1 MLSAPLRARRGRPIL
16 ALAALGVAVF
26 ALAPVVHLV
35 MRAFADGPDRVW
47 SLVFR
52 QRTLDLVW
60 RSGILALT
68 VTVACLVVGLA
79 AAWLTTRTDL
89 PGRRWFALALSVPLA
104 IPSYVS
110 GFVWIAQFPALEGFV
125 GAALVLTCASF
136 PYVYLPVAA
145 ALASID
151 PGLEEVARTLG
162 RSRIRT
168 TLTVTLRQVW
178 PTAAAGGLLVALYTL
193 SDFGAVAL
201 MRYEA
206 FTLAI
211 YGSYRGLL
219 DRTPA
224 AVFGLVL
231 VALAVILTVSERGVR
246 RGATARVGS
255 GAARTPGAVPLGT
268 ARLPAVGFLT
278 AVLAVS
284 VGVPVAGLARWLW
297 KSQQASVDWSAIW
310 TATTYTLWVAALG
323 ALLTTALALPVGVFA
338 ARSTSP
344 LARFTES
351 AAYVGFALPGITV
364 GLALVFFGIRLLP
377 QWYQHTPMLLIAYAV
392 LFLPLAVGSIHAAV
406 AAIPSGLEDAS
417 ATLGSGRFLTGL
429 RVTIPLAAPGVVAG
443 CALAFLTIAKE
454 LPATLLLVP
463 IGHETLA
470 TGMWKHT
477 ETLEYGSAAPY
488 AVILVLIAA
497 LPSLILG
504 RLLRGRVDAESGG
517 EE

>member
-1 MLSAPLRARRGRPIL
+1 M
-16 ALAALGVAVF
+16 
-26 ALAPVVHLV
+26 HLV
-35 MRAFADGPDRVW
+35 TRAYADGPDRVW
-47 SLVFR
+47 SLIFR
-52 QRTLDLVW
+52 TRTLDLVW
-60 RSGILALT
+60 RSGILAVT
-68 VTVACLVVGLA
+68 VTVACLVLGLA

-89 PGRRWFALALSVPLA
+89 PGRGWFALALSVPLA

-145 ALASID
+145 ALASAD

-162 RSRIRT
+162 RGRVRT

-231 VALAVILTVSERGVR
+231 VVLAIALTVAERGVR

-255 GAARTPGAVPLGT
+255 GAARTPESVALGAQKW
-268 ARLPAVGFLT
+268 PALAFLV
-278 AVLAVS
+278 AVLTVS

-297 KSQQASVDWSAIW
+297 RSQQVAVDWSGIW

-323 ALLTTALALPVGVFA
+323 ALLTTVLAVPVGVYA
-338 ARSTSP
+338 ARSGSP
-344 LARFTES
+344 LSRFTES
-351 AAYVGFALPGITV
+351 AAYIGFALPGITV

-377 QWYQHTPMLLIAYAV
+377 QWYQQTPMLLIAYAV

-406 AAIPSGLEDAS
+406 RGVPRGLEDAS
-417 ATLGSGRFLTGL
+417 ATLGSGRLLTGL

-443 CALAFLTIAKE
+443 AALAFLTIAKE

-463 IGHETLA
+463 IGRDTLA

-477 ETLEYGSAAPY
+477 ETLAYGSAAPY

-504 RLLRGRVDAESGG
+504 RLLRGRVLAETGG

>member
-1 MLSAPLRARRGRPIL
+1 M
-16 ALAALGVAVF
+16 F
-26 ALAPVVHLV
+26 ALAPVAHLI

-68 VTVACLVVGLA
+68 VTVACLVIGVT
-79 AAWLTTRTDL
+79 AAWLTARTDL

-110 GFVWIAQFPALEGFV
+110 GFVYIAQFPGLAGFA
-125 GAALVLTCASF
+125 GAALVLTAASF
-136 PYVYLPVAA
+136 PYVYLPVSA
-145 ALASID
+145 ALASVD

-162 RSRIRT
+162 RSRLRT

-231 VALAVILTVSERGVR
+231 VVLAVALTVSERRVR

-255 GAARTPGAVPLGT
+255 GAPRPAAPVPLDRQRWT
-268 ARLPAVGFLT
+268 ALAFLAV
-278 AVLAVS
+278 VLVVS
-284 VGVPVAGLARWLW
+284 VGVPLAGLARWLW
-297 KSQQASVDWSAIW
+297 FSQQAAIDWAGIW

-323 ALLTTALALPVGVFA
+323 ALLTTALALPVGTLA

-344 LARFTES
+344 VARFTES
-351 AAYVGFALPGITV
+351 ASYVGFALPGITV

-377 QWYQHTPMLLIAYAV
+377 QWYQHTPMLVIGYAV
-392 LFLPLAVGSIHAAV
+392 LFLPLAVGSIRAAV
-406 AAIPSGLEDAS
+406 ASIPLGLEDAS
-417 ATLGSGRFLTGL
+417 ATLGSGRLRTGV
-429 RVTIPLAAPGVVAG
+429 RVMVPLAAPGVVAG
-443 CALAFLTIAKE
+443 AALAFLTIAKE

-463 IGHETLA
+463 IGEDTLA
-470 TGMWKHT
+470 SRMWKYT

-488 AVILVLIAA
+488 AAILVLIAA
-497 LPSLILG
+497 LPSLVLG

>member
-1 MLSAPLRARRGRPIL
+1 M
-16 ALAALGVAVF
+16 F
-26 ALAPVVHLV
+26 ALAPVVHLL
-35 MRAFADGPDRVW
+35 MRAFADGPERVF

-52 QRTLDLVW
+52 PRTLELVW
-60 RSGILALT
+60 RSGALAVT
-68 VTVACLVVGLA
+68 VTVACLILGLA

-89 PGRRWFALALSVPLA
+89 PGRRWFALALSLPLA

-145 ALASID
+145 ALASAD

-162 RSRIRT
+162 RSRLTAI
-168 TLTVTLRQVW
+168 LTVTLRQVW

-231 VALAVILTVSERGVR
+231 VAIAVVLTVAERSAR
-246 RGATARVGS
+246 RGATARIGS
-255 GAARTPGAVPLGT
+255 GT
-268 ARLPAVGFLT
+268 ARTAEPVMLGSRRWPAIGFL
-278 AVLAVS
+278 AALLVVS

-297 KSQQASVDWSAIW
+297 RSQQIAVDWSGIW
-310 TATTYTLWVAALG
+310 TATTYTLWVSALG
-323 ALLTTALALPVGVFA
+323 ALLTTVLALPVGIYA
-338 ARSTSP
+338 ARSHSR
-344 LARFTES
+344 LSRFTES
-351 AAYVGFALPGITV
+351 AAYIGFALPGITV

-377 QWYQHTPMLLIAYAV
+377 QWYQQTPMLVIAYAV

-406 AAIPSGLEDAS
+406 AAIPRGLEDAS
-417 ATLGSGRFLTGL
+417 ATLGSGRLLTGL
-429 RVTIPLAAPGVVAG
+429 RVTIPIAAPGVVAG
-443 CALAFLTIAKE
+443 AALAFLTIAKE

-463 IGHETLA
+463 IGHDTLA
-470 TGMWKHT
+470 TGMWRHT
-477 ETLEYGSAAPY
+477 ETLAYGSAAPY

-497 LPSLILG
+497 LPSLVLG
-504 RLLRGRVDAESGG
+504 RLLRGLVDAESGG